1 MDFSGI
7 RRARKAANLT
17 QNELAD
23 ILGINRATV
32 SKYESGQIEP
42 TIGQLSRIAIAL
54 HTNVQDMM
62 GRNWDGWGKLDSSDA
77 FGDVTFPN
85 ENSLTD
91 DKIITPSIEES
102 RAIKKY
108 RALDKHGKDVVD
120 SALNLEYRRIEQ
132 ATQSSPDPE
141 SEENVIRFPLP
152 FYHQASSAGFGDWA
166 DSEYAEKV
174 MLVKEPPFGAAF
186 IIPVNGD
193 SMEPTYPDGCK
204 VFVRPQHEV
213 REGQV
218 GIFFMDG
225 KLWIKQLGSDALIS
239 HNPDYP
245 PQPFQEDLR
254 CWGLV
259 VGICDDSYFEH

>member
-1 MDFSGI
+1 MGLEMIGVLRKEKGI
-7 RRARKAANLT
+7 TLEELSEKSKVPVSTIKKISAGITTDPNLS
-17 QNELAD
+17 
-23 ILGINRATV
+23 TV
-32 SKYESGQIEP
+32 Q
-42 TIGQLSRIAIAL
+42 AIAL
-54 HTNVQDMM
+54 ALGCSID
-62 GRNWDGWGKLDSSDA
+62 DLSDVSN
-77 FGDVTFPN
+77 FGEFF
-85 ENSLTD
+85 
-91 DKIITPSIEES
+91 SIEEKQLV
-102 RAIKKY
+102 KKY
-108 RALDKHGKDVVD
+108 RSLDDHGKEALKSILAVELKRIAELQTAR
-120 SALNLEYRRIEQ
+120 SAP
-132 ATQSSPDPE
+132 TPDPE
-141 SEENVIRFPLP
+141 SEENIIRFPMP
-152 FYHQASSAGFGDWA
+152 FYLQPSSAGFGDWA

-218 GIFFMDG
+218 GIFYMDG
-225 KLWIKQLGSDALIS
+225 KLWIKELGSDALIS